1 MASGWGSDL
10 MKEEVSFLICD
21 GAMILVAVLLI
32 TVFHPAVFFAQ
43 MSGKGRQQEKEGSEI
58 PLRGNAV

>member
-1 MASGWGSDL
+1 
-10 MKEEVSFLICD
+10 MKDEVSFLICD